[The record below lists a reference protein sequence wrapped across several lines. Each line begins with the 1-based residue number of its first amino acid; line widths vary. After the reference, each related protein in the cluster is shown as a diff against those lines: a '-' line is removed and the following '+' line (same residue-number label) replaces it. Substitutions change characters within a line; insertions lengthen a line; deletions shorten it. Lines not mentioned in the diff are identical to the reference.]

1 MKPEKDCLWIGSPPC
16 DNPTDKRRPEI
27 SLQSTETD
35 GKPDDQL
42 ICCGY
47 VPVVLSKMYGPL
59 IFADIRIR
67 ADSETCEWI
76 IERENIKTMEWVEVI
91 RIPGQVAVEFE
102 DDDKPDAPA
111 EPPNDKLTDAG
122 PVS

>member
-1 MKPEKDCLWIGSPPC
+1 MA
-16 DNPTDKRRPEI
+16 PTDKRRPEI

-47 VPVVLSKMYGPL
+47 VPVVLAKMYGPL

-76 IERENIKTMEWVEVI
+76 IERENIKTMKWVEVI
-91 RIPGQVAVEFE
+91 RIPGQIAAEFE

-111 EPPNDKLTDAG
+111 EPPNVKLRHG
-122 PVS
+122 GENL

>member
-1 MKPEKDCLWIGSPPC
+1 MKPEKDCFWVGAPPNDKPDSPL
-16 DNPTDKRRPEI
+16 RPEI
-27 SLQSTETD
+27 SLQNTETD

-76 IERENIKTMEWVEVI
+76 IERENIKTMKWEEVI
-91 RIPGQVAVEFE
+91 RIPGQKEEEFK
-102 DDDKPDAPA
+102 DDDEPEAPA
-111 EPPNDKLTDAG
+111 PTC
-122 PVS
+122 

>member
-1 MKPEKDCLWIGSPPC
+1 MKPEKDCFWIDPPLLESAW
-16 DNPTDKRRPEI
+16 PTNRRPEI
-27 SLQSTETD
+27 NLKSTETD

-76 IERENIKTMEWVEVI
+76 VERENIDTEAWIEVI
-91 RIPGQVAVEFE
+91 RIPGQTE
-102 DDDKPDAPA
+102 
-111 EPPNDKLTDAG
+111 DKLG
-122 PVS
+122 NIV

>member
-1 MKPEKDCLWIGSPPC
+1 MKPEKYCFWIGSPPC
-16 DNPTDKRRPEI
+16 DSPTDKRRPEI

-47 VPVVLSKMYGPL
+47 VPVVLSKMYGPI

-76 IERENIKTMEWVEVI
+76 IERENINTMEFVEVI
-91 RIPGQVAVEFE
+91 RIPGQIASEFE
-102 DDDKPDAPA
+102 DDEKQDVPAESSNVGDKP
-111 EPPNDKLTDAG
+111 
-122 PVS
+122 